1 VPIKGTLV
9 PRLKRIVS
17 VVFVPATVVAGAA
30 ICAYSGWS
38 LFSSPVP
45 MEWLVLLVLTVGAGL
60 ATLRVPAMPISFAI
74 SDTFTILSAL
84 LVGPAAGALSA
95 ALDGLVL
102 SFRMVQSRRE
112 IARVLF
118 NMACL
123 SIATWVAGEV
133 FFSLAGADPVH
144 EGPLGALRLLGS
156 MAVFGAL
163 HFALN
168 SGLVATA
175 GAVDCRGSIIEIW
188 RKHFSGLWL
197 SSFGGTFAA
206 MLMLVLARE
215 SAIEIVILIAPL
227 PVLLYVALRHALGR
241 AADQIDHLGKMN
253 RVYVATIEALAQAVD
268 AKDQVTHD
276 HVRRVQ
282 EKSLRLA
289 ERLGVV
295 DDGQLQALKAAGLLH
310 DVGKI
315 GIPEHILN
323 KPGRLT
329 PSEFEI
335 MKRHPAIGADI
346 LSVIGFPY
354 PLIPIVRHHHEN
366 WDGTGYPDGLT
377 GEGIPIGARIL
388 QVVDCFD
395 ALTSDRPYRRAMSEA
410 DAMKIVTDRSG
421 TMYDPRV
428 VSALVELHAHEQ
440 ASRVHQAPAGNTEA
454 REALRR
460 CDPVVRGSATS
471 ALVPAETALPEP
483 SADVPRAPVDE
494 SRTLAEI
501 AADLG
506 ASVSTHHS
514 PALVGEAVWNS
525 VREHVPASAFV
536 LFTCDAQTTL
546 VPACRFGER
555 TVAPHTRI
563 AVGERLSGW
572 VAATRRS
579 IVNSDA
585 RLDFDSDVQ
594 DTTALRAALAV
605 PLHRGGETLGV
616 LAFYSDRQDAF
627 GETHQRLAEVAAYVA
642 ANALQPPAAP
652 VAVAS

>member
-1 VPIKGTLV
+1 M
-9 PRLKRIVS
+9 PRLIPIVS
-17 VVFVPATVVAGAA
+17 AVFVPATVVAGAA
-30 ICAYSGWS
+30 ICVYSGWS

-45 MEWLVLLVLTVGAGL
+45 VEWLVLLVLTVGAGL

-74 SDTFTILSAL
+74 SDTFIILSAL
-84 LVGPAAGALSA
+84 IVGPAAGALSA

-102 SFRMVQSRRE
+102 SFRMVENRRE
-112 IARVLF
+112 TARVLF

-123 SIATWVAGEV
+123 SIATWVAGQV
-133 FFSLAGADPVH
+133 FFSLAGADPVR

-156 MAVFGAL
+156 MVVFGTL

-168 SGLVATA
+168 SGLVAA
-175 GAVDCRGSIIEIW
+175 AVAIDCRGSIVEIW
-188 RKHFSGLWL
+188 RKHFSSLWM

-206 MLMLVLARE
+206 MLMLVLARQ
-215 SAIEIVILIAPL
+215 SAIEVVILIAPL

-366 WDGTGYPDGLT
+366 WDGTGYPDGLA

-395 ALTSDRPYRRAMSEA
+395 ALTSDRPYRRAMSDA
-410 DAMKIVTDRSG
+410 DAMTIVIERSG

-428 VSALVELHAHEQ
+428 VSALLELYALEGPTV
-440 ASRVHQAPAGNTEA
+440 AAPATVLSQAASGLPE
-454 REALRR
+454 RP
-460 CDPVVRGSATS
+460 D
-471 ALVPAETALPEP
+471 VPAPA
-483 SADVPRAPVDE
+483 DE
-494 SRTLAEI
+494 SRALTEI

-506 ASVSTHHS
+506 AAVSAHHS
-514 PALVGEAVWNS
+514 PALVGEAVWNR
-525 VREHVPASAFV
+525 VRGHLPASAFV
-536 LFTCDAQTTL
+536 LFMCDAQTTL
-546 VPACRFGER
+546 VPACRFGAR

-572 VAATRRS
+572 VAATRRT

-594 DTTALRAALAV
+594 DTTELRTALAV
-605 PLHRGGETLGV
+605 PLHHNGETLGV

-627 GETHQRLAEVAAYVA
+627 GETHQHLAEVAAYVA
-642 ANALQPPAAP
+642 AKALQPPTAP
-652 VAVAS
+652 RVAVAV